1 MTGNPV
7 LQQEKTVIKGCKVTI
22 QVDENRGK
30 VEHCTAE
37 NSGRVTA
44 VIHPQKKK

>member
-1 MTGNPV
+1 